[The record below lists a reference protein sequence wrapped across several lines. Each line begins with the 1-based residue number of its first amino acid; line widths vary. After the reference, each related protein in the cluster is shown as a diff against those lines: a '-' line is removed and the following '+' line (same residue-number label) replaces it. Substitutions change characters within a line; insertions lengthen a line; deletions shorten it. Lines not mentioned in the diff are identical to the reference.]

1 MFFIR
6 NKKFFVHACA
16 WAIAITALTT
26 ISSCEQKQANED
38 KNQLVLGMVLEPP
51 GLDPTVGAASAI
63 AEVVLYNVFETLT
76 KIQPDGSVQPLLAT
90 NWESSADQKVWTF
103 HLREGVRFQNGES
116 LTAETVKY
124 AFERAAAAD
133 STNKDKQ
140 LFAGFER
147 IEIPD
152 AQTVVLH
159 GRVPN
164 PNLPFLLGQATSII
178 VEPRSAAHN
187 NTTPVGSGPY
197 QLENWQKGASLT
209 LKKWEGYRAA
219 PDIALQTATFR
230 FISDAAAQSAAL
242 LAGDIDLFARVQVA
256 RNLEQFKGD
265 DRFQVLVGA
274 SRAKTIMA
282 MNNGHKPLNDVRVR
296 RAISMAIDRHAVIQ
310 GAADGFGVPIGSFY
324 VPEAPAY
331 VDTTGVTPYDPET
344 AKALLQEA
352 GVSQL
357 TLTMKLPPP
366 PYAKQGGEVIAAM
379 LAQVGVTV
387 KIESVEWAQ
396 WLSNVYGQ
404 KDYDLTIIS
413 HVEPFDLGNFAKPD
427 YYWNYRSPAFN
438 ALYARLLAT
447 GNEQERARLLGE
459 AQKMVAEDA
468 VAAYL
473 YQPQWITVAN
483 SKLQGV
489 QQNMPVFVNDLAS
502 LRWQQ

>member
-1 MFFIR
+1 MTPADFID
-6 NKKFFVHACA
+6 H
-16 WAIAITALTT
+16 LT
-26 ISSCEQKQANED
+26 SSKLARRSA
-38 KNQLVLGMVLEPP
+38 GEPP
-51 GLDPTVGAASAI
+51 ARNPPAPPMAIGAKTAPLPSMAAIHAAS
-63 AEVVLYNVFETLT
+63 Y
-76 KIQPDGSVQPLLAT
+76 
-90 NWESSADQKVWTF
+90 
-103 HLREGVRFQNGES
+103 
-116 LTAETVKY
+116 
-124 AFERAAAAD
+124 
-133 STNKDKQ
+133 
-140 LFAGFER
+140 AGFRARLER
-147 IEIPD
+147 
-152 AQTVVLH
+152 
-159 GRVPN
+159 
-164 PNLPFLLGQATSII
+164 
-178 VEPRSAAHN
+178 
-187 NTTPVGSGPY
+187 
-197 QLENWQKGASLT
+197 
-209 LKKWEGYRAA
+209 
-219 PDIALQTATFR
+219 
-230 FISDAAAQSAAL
+230 
-242 LAGDIDLFARVQVA
+242 
-256 RNLEQFKGD
+256 
-265 DRFQVLVGA
+265 
-274 SRAKTIMA
+274 
-282 MNNGHKPLNDVRVR
+282 
-296 RAISMAIDRHAVIQ
+296 
-310 GAADGFGVPIGSFY
+310 
-324 VPEAPAY
+324 
-331 VDTTGVTPYDPET
+331 
-344 AKALLQEA
+344 LLQEA

>member
-76 KIQPDGSVQPLLAT
+76 KIQPDGTVQPLLAT
-90 NWESSADQKVWTF
+90 HWESSADQKVWTF
-103 HLREGVRFQNGES
+103 HLREGVRFQNGEP

-219 PDIALQTATFR
+219 PEIALQTATFR

-265 DRFQVLVGA
+265 NRFQVLVGA

-282 MNNGHKPLNDVRVR
+282 MNHTRKPLNDVRVR
-296 RAISMAIDRHAVIQ
+296 RAISAAIDRQAVIQ
-310 GAADGFGVPIGSFY
+310 GAVDGFGVPIGSFY
-324 VPEAPAY
+324 VPGALGY
-331 VDTTGVTPYDPET
+331 TDTTAITPYNPEQ
-344 AKALLQEA
+344 ARALLQQA
-352 GVSQL
+352 GISNL
-357 TLTMKLPPP
+357 TLRLKLPPT
-366 PYAKQGGEVIAAM
+366 PYARQGGEVIAAM
-379 LAQVGVTV
+379 LAKVGITAQ
-387 KIESVEWAQ
+387 IEAVEWAQ
-396 WLSNVYGQ
+396 WMGNVYGK

-413 HVEPFDLGNFAKPD
+413 HVEPFDLGNFANPD
-427 YYWNYRSPAFN
+427 YYWGYNSPAFN
-438 ALYARLLAT
+438 TLYGRITQTA
-447 GNEQERARLLGE
+447 NEQERAQLLAQ
-459 AQKMVAEDA
+459 AQKHLAEDA
-468 VAAYL
+468 AAVFL

-483 SKLQGV
+483 SKLTGLWQD
-489 QQNMPVFVNDLAS
+489 MPVFVNDLSA
-502 LRWQQ
+502 LRWQ

>member
-6 NKKFFVHACA
+6 SKKFFVHACA

-164 PNLPFLLGQATSII
+164 PDLPFLLGQATSII

-209 LKKWEGYRAA
+209 LKK
-219 PDIALQTATFR
+219 
-230 FISDAAAQSAAL
+230 
-242 LAGDIDLFARVQVA
+242 
-256 RNLEQFKGD
+256 
-265 DRFQVLVGA
+265 
-274 SRAKTIMA
+274 
-282 MNNGHKPLNDVRVR
+282 
-296 RAISMAIDRHAVIQ
+296 
-310 GAADGFGVPIGSFY
+310 
-324 VPEAPAY
+324 
-331 VDTTGVTPYDPET
+331 
-344 AKALLQEA
+344 
-352 GVSQL
+352 
-357 TLTMKLPPP
+357 
-366 PYAKQGGEVIAAM
+366 
-379 LAQVGVTV
+379 
-387 KIESVEWAQ
+387 
-396 WLSNVYGQ
+396 
-404 KDYDLTIIS
+404 
-413 HVEPFDLGNFAKPD
+413 
-427 YYWNYRSPAFN
+427 
-438 ALYARLLAT
+438 
-447 GNEQERARLLGE
+447 
-459 AQKMVAEDA
+459 
-468 VAAYL
+468 
-473 YQPQWITVAN
+473 
-483 SKLQGV
+483 
-489 QQNMPVFVNDLAS
+489 
-502 LRWQQ
+502 